1 MLPVSCVIWDVDPVL
16 LSFGNKN
23 LYWYGLLFA
32 ISLLI
37 GYALLYWQF
46 NRARLVETYDD
57 TRRFVLLVAY
67 VIAGVIVGAYVGDR
81 IFYRWDSFITD
92 PLGTL
97 SLYKYGFRGLSSHGA
112 GVGILT
118 VVFLYHLQF
127 KIRYFE
133 ILDRLSFSVA
143 VSSAMVRLGNLMN
156 SEIVGRKSEVAWAFC
171 FSSYD
176 EALIPRHPSQIY
188 EFFIGLGVLILLL
201 IVDKKAGKEE
211 RPLGLL
217 CGTFL
222 SAYFPLR
229 FFVEFFKE
237 YQTLHQEIPFTMGQ
251 FISIPF
257 MVLGPCI
264 LIWSLKNRLP
274 AGRPEQ

>member
-1 MLPVSCVIWDVDPVL
+1 MLPVSCVVWDVDPVL

-23 LYWYGLLFA
+23 LYWYGFIFG

-37 GYALLYWQF
+37 GYTLLYWQF

-57 TRRFVLLVAY
+57 TLRFVLLVAY
-67 VIAGVIVGAYVGDR
+67 VLAGVIVGAYIGDL
-81 IFYRWDSFITD
+81 IFYRWESFIAD
-92 PLGTL
+92 PLRTL
-97 SLYKYGFRGLSSHGA
+97 SFKNGLRGLSSHGA
-112 GVGILT
+112 AVGILT
-118 VVFLYHLQF
+118 AVFLYHLQY

-156 SEIVGRKSEVAWAFC
+156 SEIVGRKSKAAWAFC

-176 EALIPRHPSQIY
+176 EELIPRHPSQIY

-237 YQTLHQEIPFTMGQ
+237 YQVLHQDIPFTMGQ
-251 FISIPF
+251 LISVPF

-264 LIWSLKNRLP
+264 LIWSLKNRLS
-274 AGRPEQ
+274 AAMPEQ